1 MIILQDPVSP
11 PAAEGI
17 AAALGNFD
25 GLHQGHRALLRA
37 ASAMAEETGLAPGVV
52 TFYPHTAKLLKGQAP
67 VLYTAEQK
75 EELMAETGQVQWLIR
90 LTFDRTLMELSPET
104 FVSEVLRQRLNVRGG
119 VVGDNFRFGCRGEG
133 TAGTMEELCRKKE
146 MACRIIPR
154 VTAGGEPVCSTRI
167 RKLVTEGRM
176 EEAGELLA
184 RPYFLCA
191 EVTRGKH
198 LGTRLQVPT
207 INLIPE
213 ADQVIPRRG
222 VYVSRTLVD
231 GQARPSVTNVG
242 CNPTVGGEPL
252 RTETHILDG
261 AGDLYGKKVRVEL
274 LHFLRPEI
282 RFENTGTL
290 QEQLLRDIENARKYF
305 EESRTTL
312 R

>member
-1 MIILQDPVSP
+1 M
-11 PAAEGI
+11 
-17 AAALGNFD
+17 
-25 GLHQGHRALLRA
+25 
-37 ASAMAEETGLAPGVV
+37 
-52 TFYPHTAKLLKGQAP
+52 
-67 VLYTAEQK
+67 
-75 EELMAETGQVQWLIR
+75 
-90 LTFDRTLMELSPET
+90 
-104 FVSEVLRQRLNVRGG
+104 
-119 VVGDNFRFGCRGEG
+119 
-133 TAGTMEELCRKKE
+133 MEELCRKEK
-146 MACRIIPR
+146 MAGRIIPR